1 MVSELGGMEMSG
13 RFSGSVVLVA
23 GGTGGLGRAVTSA
36 FLEESAT
43 VVVTYRNQPEW
54 EKFKT
59 AASAHAARLEGHEV
73 DVTDEAAVRQL
84 VEKILS
90 KHSRLDAL
98 VNTVGGYAG
107 GLKLWEM
114 ETKVF
119 EQMLNLNLRSGY
131 ALSRAAVAA
140 MLKQGR
146 GAIVNVAAKAALDHA
161 AGASA
166 YAASK
171 AAAVAMLDSLAADV
185 KGTGVRVNT
194 ILPSIIDTE
203 ANRNAMPKADF
214 AKWPKP
220 RDIARVIL
228 FLCSD
233 DAKVIQGAAIP
244 VYGDS

>member
-1 MVSELGGMEMSG
+1 MTA
-13 RFSGSVVLVA
+13 RFENSVVLVA

-36 FLEESAT
+36 FLEEGAT

-54 EKFKT
+54 EAFKSS
-59 AASAHAARLEGHEV
+59 ASAHAGRLEGHEL
-73 DVTDEAAVRQL
+73 DVTDEAPVRQL
-84 VEKILS
+84 VEKTLS
-90 KHSRLDAL
+90 KHGRLDAM

-107 GLKLWEM
+107 GLKLWQM

-131 ALSRAAVAA
+131 ALSRAAVRA
-140 MLKQGR
+140 MLMQGR
-146 GAIVNVAAKAALDHA
+146 GAIVNVASKAAFDHA

-203 ANRNAMPKADF
+203 ANRKAMPKADF
-214 AKWPKP
+214 TKWPKP

-233 DAKVIQGAAIP
+233 DAKAIHGAAIP